1 MVGMLQ
7 TDGSN
12 FNRQNSSQ
20 YPQNNQQ
27 RANLAPP
34 SQYQQNYGEENV
46 YTNGAKNMADA
57 IRQNSYGATP
67 NTYMDQTGNS
77 MGGMS
82 IAMRMKQNRD
92 ALLGNQV
99 LDQQQVD
106 TGVQSLYAKNPFT
119 GMNDHNNLNE
129 FEDKMDQML
138 QTPQSDMIRQSP
150 YKQQN
155 GRI

>member
-82 IAMRMKQNRD
+82 IAMRMK
-92 ALLGNQV
+92 
-99 LDQQQVD
+99 
-106 TGVQSLYAKNPFT
+106 
-119 GMNDHNNLNE
+119 
-129 FEDKMDQML
+129 
-138 QTPQSDMIRQSP
+138 
-150 YKQQN
+150 
-155 GRI
+155 